1 MTAVWGP
8 LGWMT
13 LHSVA
18 TSFPEAPT
26 PSERQ
31 LMSSWLDL
39 FRDTIT
45 CPTCRDHFT
54 GMLANYRLQFPG
66 MLSSRNDFAV
76 FSFRAHNEVNR
87 RIHKPIYSTVAE
99 CMELLQKNTTSRTA
113 RDYRLAYLNHIQ
125 RYYRTLRDAAGIA
138 ALRKI
143 QEMYKVENEYMV
155 VRDTLFKVS
164 IPETTVILHATVL
177 NRDPDAIAV
186 RPTISPTANLGRF
199 RITPTG
205 IRIQR

>member
-1 MTAVWGP
+1 
-8 LGWMT
+8 
-13 LHSVA
+13 
-18 TSFPEAPT
+18 
-26 PSERQ
+26 
-31 LMSSWLDL
+31 MSSWLDL

-54 GMLANYRLQFPG
+54 GLLSSYRAQFPG

-87 RIHKPIYSTVAE
+87 RIHKPVYSTVLE
-99 CMELLQKNTTSRTA
+99 CMELLQKNTVSRTA
-113 RDYRLAYLNHIQ
+113 RDYRLAYLSHIQ

-155 VRDTLFKVS
+155 LRDTGFKVT
-164 IPETTVILHATVL
+164 IPDTTVILHSAVL
-177 NRDPDAIAV
+177 NRDVEPIAV
-186 RPTISPTANLGRF
+186 QPTISPKAALGRF